1 VTIERY
7 AIAVCPIAPAKA
19 CGMLA
24 VCTTAAV
31 QFPHHLAV
39 CPAVCL
45 RYAIAF
51 VRSYDRHTRKRCASR
66 VCRKTALR
74 SHYTPIYARLLRV
87 KATTKPLY
95 CAAAPHH
102 QRQPLHRFGFPTRMV
117 GRIKYT
123 SPPRGLLLRY
133 AVAVCS
139 ESSHIMPCVA
149 HKSK

>member
-1 VTIERY
+1 MPCGMHHCGG
-7 AIAVCPIAPAKA
+7 AVSTPP

-24 VCTTAAV
+24 VC
-31 QFPHHLAV
+31 
-39 CPAVCL
+39 L
-45 RYAIAF
+45 RYATAF

-74 SHYTPIYARLLRV
+74 SHYAPIYAHSLRV

-123 SPPRGLLLRY
+123 SPLRGLLLRY

-139 ESSHIMPCVA
+139 KSSRIMPCVA
-149 HKSK
+149 RKSK